1 MSESQSPD
9 EAVSFNYKEL
19 DMIGKGMYRSILNVV
34 CCMNDVKDTR
44 RISKYTFHFISTPF
58 YRVLAI

>member
-34 CCMNDVKDTR
+34 CCMNDVRTLAG
-44 RISKYTFHFISTPF
+44 SANTLFTSYLHLFIE
-58 YRVLAI
+58 Y